1 MIKWF
6 TWKFQVE
13 IQVLNHYSKIVWF
26 PFLELSV
33 LWWFREVDFGGGALN
48 LNESD
53 WSFERVFQ
61 ISQETIEI
69 LNLENAGSS
78 YPVFDICRS
87 ANNFCY
93 SCWFDCSYHERQGYT
108 ENAIHGRGQ
117 TNRSQ
122 RLVINGSWILWKSK
136 RKERPNLTKRDIFW
150 TKNLL
155 DSNCRPVSLQ
165 L

>member
-1 MIKWF
+1 M
-6 TWKFQVE
+6 
-13 IQVLNHYSKIVWF
+13 
-26 PFLELSV
+26 
-33 LWWFREVDFGGGALN
+33 
-48 LNESD
+48 NESD

-93 SCWFDCSYHERQGYT
+93 SCWFDCSYPERQGYT

-117 TNRSQ
+117 TNRKARGKAPE
-122 RLVINGSWILWKSK
+122 RLVVNESCIL
-136 RKERPNLTKRDIFW
+136 
-150 TKNLL
+150 
-155 DSNCRPVSLQ
+155 
-165 L
+165 

>member
-1 MIKWF
+1 M
-6 TWKFQVE
+6 
-13 IQVLNHYSKIVWF
+13 
-26 PFLELSV
+26 
-33 LWWFREVDFGGGALN
+33 N

-93 SCWFDCSYHERQGYT
+93 SCWFDWSYPERQGYT

-117 TNRSQ
+117 INRSERTTGRESLKVRKKRTPQ
-122 RLVINGSWILWKSK
+122 LYEEGSILD
-136 RKERPNLTKRDIFW
+136 KESTR
-150 TKNLL
+150 
-155 DSNCRPVSLQ
+155 
-165 L
+165 